1 MIRICFVCLGNICRS
16 PTAEGIMQH
25 LVAQYDLGHAIALDS
40 AGTSAWHEGEK
51 ADARS
56 REVASQRGV
65 PLTSRSR
72 QFKAKDFSNFEY
84 VVAMDQ
90 SNLKNLSAMAGPD
103 DASKLVMLRAFDP
116 RSPEGPDVP
125 DPYYGGPSGFDD
137 VYDICQAACEG
148 FLAHLQRHH
157 ELG

>member
-25 LVAQYDLGHAIALDS
+25 LVAQRDLGDAITIDS
-40 AGTSAWHEGEK
+40 AGTSAGHEGEK
-51 ADARS
+51 ADPRT
-56 REVASQRGV
+56 REVANQRGV

-72 QFKAKDFSNFEY
+72 QFKAKAFANFEY

-90 SNLKNLSAMAGPD
+90 SNLNNLRAMAKPGD
-103 DASKLVMLRAFDP
+103 ESKLVMLRAFDP
-116 RSPEGPDVP
+116 ATPEGPDVP

-148 FLAHLQRHH
+148 FLEHLQRQHG
-157 ELG
+157 LG